1 MGVVMD
7 NKEDKKYCKEC
18 GGFIKYDKTSRLLS
32 SPPKYKGVCKDC
44 GSFVYTKCSEVED
57 E

>member
-1 MGVVMD
+1 MD
-7 NKEDKKYCKEC
+7 NKEDKKYCKAC

-44 GSFVYTKCSEVED
+44 GNFVYTKCSEVGD